1 MCNGMLVNCM
11 LDSSAVHSFVHP
23 RIVQSIGAQPSQG
36 DMLTVTV
43 ANDSKLLC
51 DDVSILDLTFMVE
64 RGDHQVT
71 V

>member
-1 MCNGMLVNCM
+1 MCNSMLVNCM